1 MFSWAFLYLAVS
13 GNHWPWG
20 AGQEGLSL
28 ARFGPHDM
36 RRSIQVKWIIA
47 FLSVSLIGSNLFWLA
62 IVVDQGVTSSY
73 RDQQIHE
80 LDETRKQ
87 LMAALPELA
96 GHLGKEE
103 VVSIFGRH
111 TEVNIYEKS
120 GCTWAGWVGL
130 KFHERGTL
138 QAVLPVWDYGGNPCL
153 ESF

>member
-1 MFSWAFLYLAVS
+1 M
-13 GNHWPWG
+13 
-20 AGQEGLSL
+20 
-28 ARFGPHDM
+28 
-36 RRSIQVKWIIA
+36 KWIIA
-47 FLSVSLIGSNLFWLA
+47 FLSVALIGSNLFWLA
-62 IVVDQGVTSSY
+62 IVVDQGVTSAY

-103 VVSIFGRH
+103 VVSIVSRH
-111 TEVNIYEKS
+111 TELDAYEKS
-120 GCTWAGWVGL
+120 GCTWAGWVAL

-138 QAVLPVWDYGGNPCL
+138 QAAMPVWDYGGNPCL